1 MTTGGKP
8 AKDKERPEVVVKA
21 WEKRKKEVHRKQA
34 RAHMARSMADAQK
47 KEGAH
52 KARLRRVKQAAKGRR
67 PPL

>member
-21 WEKRKKEVHRKQA
+21 WEKRKREVHRKQA
-34 RAHMARSMADAQK
+34 RAHMARAVAEAQK
-47 KEGAH
+47 KEGPH
-52 KARLRRVKQAAKGRR
+52 KAHLRKVKQATKGRR